1 MGMHS
6 APRRYRPAR
15 TSAEA
20 RYRLRRSL
28 SPQRNSTQL
37 LITVLFV
44 ILGFTLTAA
53 IAGSRDDSILANARQ
68 SDLVSLLD
76 DLAQR
81 EARLEAEN
89 TRLEDARE
97 TLLGGDEYSALNE
110 AKRRA
115 DALGVLAGSEAAAG
129 FGIEIT
135 ISGNLTATTLID
147 ALQEI
152 RDAGA
157 TAIQISDPN
166 LAIRLVAN
174 SWFSDSASGVTVS
187 GTALEVPIKIS
198 VIGDP
203 AVLKPAIEIPG
214 GLIDTV
220 GSGGGQVVVE
230 ENENV
235 EITAIV
241 PLPNS

>member
-1 MGMHS
+1 MGSHS
-6 APRRYRPAR
+6 APRRARPAR
-15 TSAEA
+15 TSEEA
-20 RYRLRRSL
+20 RFRLKRSL
-28 SPQRNSTQL
+28 TPQRSGTQL
-37 LITVLFV
+37 VITVLFV
-44 ILGFTLTAA
+44 VLGFTLTAA
-53 IAGSRDDSILANARQ
+53 ISGTANDAILANARQ

-89 TRLEDARE
+89 ARLENARE

-115 DALGVLAGSEAAAG
+115 DALGVLAGSEVIVDS
-129 FGIEIT
+129 GIVIT
-135 ISGNLTATTLID
+135 ITGNLSATTLLD
-147 ALQEI
+147 AIQEL

-157 TAIQISDPN
+157 QAIQISDRG
-166 LAIRLVAN
+166 LAVRLVAS
-174 SWFSDSASGVTVS
+174 SWFADSSSGVTVS
-187 GTALEVPIKIS
+187 GTALQVPIKIS

-203 AVLKPAIEIPG
+203 AVLGPAVEIPG

-220 GSGGGQVVVE
+220 GSGGGKVTVVE
-230 ENENV
+230 SENV
-235 EITAIV
+235 EISAIV

>member
-6 APRRYRPAR
+6 APRKYRPAR

-20 RYRLRRSL
+20 RFRLRRSL
-28 SPQRNSTQL
+28 SPQRSGTQL
-37 LITVLFV
+37 VITVLFV

-53 IAGSRDDSILANARQ
+53 ISANTSDAVLSNARQ
-68 SDLVSLLD
+68 SDLISLLD

-89 TRLEDARE
+89 SRLENARE

-115 DALGVLAGSEAAAG
+115 NALGVLAGSEKVLAAG
-129 FGIEIT
+129 IQIT
-135 ISGNLTATTLID
+135 ITGNLSSSTLLD
-147 ALQEI
+147 AIQEL

-157 TAIQISDPN
+157 VAIQISDPD
-166 LAIRLVAN
+166 LAVRIVAN
-174 SWFSDSASGVTVS
+174 SWFADSTNGVTIS
-187 GTALEVPIKIS
+187 GTALQVPILIS
-198 VIGDP
+198 VIGDS
-203 AVLKPAIEIPG
+203 AVLIPAIKIPG
-214 GLIDTV
+214 GLADTV
-220 GSGGGQVVVE
+220 GAGGGEISIGESQS
-230 ENENV
+230 V
-235 EITAIV
+235 EISATV

>member
-6 APRRYRPAR
+6 APRRARPSQ
-15 TSAEA
+15 TGEEA
-20 RYRLRRSL
+20 RFRLRRTL
-28 SPQRNSTQL
+28 SPKRSGTQVV
-37 LITVLFV
+37 ITVMFV
-44 ILGFTLTAA
+44 VLGFTLTAA
-53 IAGSRDDSILANARQ
+53 IADSGSNSILTNARQ

-89 TRLEDARE
+89 SRLEAARE

-115 DALGVLAGSEAAAG
+115 DALGVLAGSETIVG
-129 FGIEIT
+129 SGIEIS
-135 ISGNLTATTLID
+135 INGNLTATTLID
-147 ALQEI
+147 AIQEL

-157 TAIQISDPN
+157 TAIQISDRG
-166 LAIRLVAN
+166 LAVRLVAN
-174 SWFSDSASGVTVS
+174 SWFADSSNGITVG
-187 GTALEVPIKIS
+187 GTALQVPIKIS

-203 AVLKPAIEIPG
+203 TVLTPAIGIPG

-220 GSGGGQVVVE
+220 GAGGGLVTV
-230 ENENV
+230 NESDNV
-235 EITAIV
+235 DISAIV
-241 PLPNS
+241 PLP

>member
-1 MGMHS
+1 
-6 APRRYRPAR
+6 
-15 TSAEA
+15 
-20 RYRLRRSL
+20 
-28 SPQRNSTQL
+28 
-37 LITVLFV
+37 LFV

-53 IAGSRDDSILANARQ
+53 IAGSGDDSILANARQ

-115 DALGVLAGSEAAAG
+115 DALGVLAGSEAAVG
-129 FGIEIT
+129 SGIEIT

-230 ENENV
+230 DSENV

>member
-1 MGMHS
+1 
-6 APRRYRPAR
+6 
-15 TSAEA
+15 
-20 RYRLRRSL
+20 
-28 SPQRNSTQL
+28 
-37 LITVLFV
+37 LFV

-53 IAGSRDDSILANARQ
+53 IAGSKDDSILANARQ

-129 FGIEIT
+129 SGIEIT

>member
-1 MGMHS
+1 
-6 APRRYRPAR
+6 
-15 TSAEA
+15 
-20 RYRLRRSL
+20 
-28 SPQRNSTQL
+28 
-37 LITVLFV
+37 
-44 ILGFTLTAA
+44 LTAA
-53 IAGSRDDSILANARQ
+53 IAGSKDDSILANARQ

-129 FGIEIT
+129 SGIEIT

>member
-6 APRRYRPAR
+6 APRRSRPAQ

-20 RYRLRRSL
+20 RYRLKRSL
-28 SPQRNSTQL
+28 SPQRSGTQL
-37 LITVLFV
+37 VITVLFLV
-44 ILGFTLTAA
+44 LGFTLTAA
-53 IAGSRDDSILANARQ
+53 IAGNKSDSILANARQ

-81 EARLEAEN
+81 EARLAAESS
-89 TRLEDARE
+89 RLERARE

-115 DALGVLAGSEAAAG
+115 DALGVLAGSEAIIG
-129 FGIEIT
+129 TGIEVT
-135 ISGNLTATTLID
+135 ISGNITASTLID
-147 ALQEI
+147 AIQEL

-157 TAIQISDPN
+157 TAIQISDRG
-166 LAIRLVAN
+166 LAVRLVAN
-174 SWFSDSASGVTVS
+174 SWFADSSSGVTIS
-187 GTALEVPIKIS
+187 GTALQVPIKLS

-203 AVLKPAIEIPG
+203 SVLIPAIEIPG
-214 GLIDTV
+214 GLVDTV
-220 GSGGGQVVVE
+220 GSGGGEVTITD
-230 ENENV
+230 NDNV
-235 EITAIV
+235 DISAIV

>member
-53 IAGSRDDSILANARQ
+53 IAGSGDDSILANARQ

-115 DALGVLAGSEAAAG
+115 DALGVLAGSEATAG
-129 FGIEIT
+129 SGIEIT
-135 ISGNLTATTLID
+135 ISGNLSATTLID

-230 ENENV
+230 ESENV

>member
-53 IAGSRDDSILANARQ
+53 IAGSGDDSILANARQ

-115 DALGVLAGSEAAAG
+115 DALGVLAGSEATAG
-129 FGIEIT
+129 SGIEIT
-135 ISGNLTATTLID
+135 ISGNLSATTLID

-230 ENENV
+230 ESENV

-241 PLPNS
+241 PLPSS

>member
-53 IAGSRDDSILANARQ
+53 IAGSGDDSILANARQ

-129 FGIEIT
+129 SGIEIT
-135 ISGNLTATTLID
+135 ISGNLSATTLID

-152 RDAGA
+152 RDSGA

-230 ENENV
+230 ESENV

>member
-1 MGMHS
+1 VGSHS
-6 APRRYRPAR
+6 APRRARPAR

-20 RYRLRRSL
+20 RFRLKRTL
-28 SPQRNSTQL
+28 TPQRSGTQVV
-37 LITVLFV
+37 ITVLFIV
-44 ILGFTLTAA
+44 LGFTLTAA
-53 IAGSRDDSILANARQ
+53 VSDSETESILANARQ

-89 TRLEDARE
+89 SRLEDARE

-115 DALGVLAGSEAAAG
+115 DALGVLAGSETIIG
-129 FGIEIT
+129 TGIEVS

-147 ALQEI
+147 AIQEL

-157 TAIQISDPN
+157 TAIQISDRG
-166 LAIRLVAN
+166 LAVRLVAN
-174 SWFSDSASGVTVS
+174 SWFADGSSGITIS
-187 GTALEVPIKIS
+187 GTALQVPITIS

-203 AVLKPAIEIPG
+203 SVLVPAIEIPG
-214 GLIDTV
+214 GLVDTV
-220 GSGGGQVVVE
+220 GSGGGEVTISE
-230 ENENV
+230 SENV
-235 EITAIV
+235 DISAIV
-241 PLPNS
+241 PLPKS

>member
-53 IAGSRDDSILANARQ
+53 IAGSKDDSILANARQ

-129 FGIEIT
+129 SGIEIT